1 MVVKPIHAIVVS
13 ALLKL
18 IPKEWYH
25 SFCLC
30 FTTHK
35 ILQFGFAEPNP
46 QHVHSPAIPG
56 PLWTFAL
63 PQGLKDLSRN
73 TSHCEQRGVASSC
86 NCEVEARGK
95 AKLEQTNLPLQF
107 EVGKESIYSWRDDN
121 DNCFSGPELG
131 YTIYIYYI
139 KKTKSGISMS
149 GHWTRRYNILWWQ
162 NIPTPSH
169 SYNAKHMGLSENRLS
184 PCL

>member
-1 MVVKPIHAIVVS
+1 MHVRFPEVVVKPIHAIVVS

-131 YTIYIYYI
+131 YTIYILYKENKVWDFHERSLNKEI
-139 KKTKSGISMS
+139 QHTVV
-149 GHWTRRYNILWWQ
+149 
-162 NIPTPSH
+162 
-169 SYNAKHMGLSENRLS
+169 AKHTHSIPLLQCKTHGFVWK
-184 PCL
+184 